1 MRSVMVGF
9 GGCGEAEE
17 EREREGK
24 VSVVVVDVRRSER
37 RVMVGLRIGWWREG
51 SGGGCWVMEEA
62 IEESSELGCS

>member
-1 MRSVMVGF
+1 MKMRSVMVGF

-17 EREREGK
+17 EREGK

-62 IEESSELGCS
+62 IEERRVGS